1 MIAFTAVL
9 VILITGPLGLVKH
22 HLTLK
27 STEIVA
33 GMTEPVSVDKP
44 VMQMFVPQC
53 EEIENLQIYVCSE
66 NINTILQLRVKD
78 AAFQDLRVVQT
89 DISNRQEA
97 GFVSFRIDLPV
108 QIGQEYYYTVES
120 LGEEAL
126 LGLEE
131 DFFRG
136 LRQTALI
143 ITTARKCRMSI
154 S

>member
-1 MIAFTAVL
+1 MNKVIKKSRMIQYMIAFTAVL

-78 AAFQDLRVVQT
+78 AAFQDLRVVKT

-126 LGLEE
+126 LGL
-131 DFFRG
+131 D
-136 LRQTALI
+136 
-143 ITTARKCRMSI
+143 RKSVV
-154 S
+154 